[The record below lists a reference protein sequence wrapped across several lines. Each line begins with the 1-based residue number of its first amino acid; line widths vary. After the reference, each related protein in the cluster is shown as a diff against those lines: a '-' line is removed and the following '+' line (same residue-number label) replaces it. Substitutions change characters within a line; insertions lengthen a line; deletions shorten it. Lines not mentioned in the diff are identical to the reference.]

1 MDPDLGITRR
11 DLRITHGRRHL
22 PSSHAQRVVGRGEER
37 NDGEEADNS
46 TSVYDAS
53 SVGLSLAW
61 LCPYNWRM
69 AKSNLMIGSMTLAV
83 IAAAFAG
90 LLGFQK
96 IHALRQQSPLRIVFE
111 GSASGLRKGGSVNF
125 DGVQIGE
132 IKSLKLDN
140 PRKIVALVMVDSTA
154 PIRKDT
160 VVGLEFQGLTGVAA
174 ISLTGGAAAAASVP
188 LDEDGIPI
196 LTADLR
202 EIESIR
208 NSLHN
213 VDRILVG
220 NQSMVKDALLNFET
234 YTASLAGKGEAIESI
249 MRKADDAFAGIDSAM
264 TRIDNVVPG
273 LANGKADELFEKV
286 KTIRELAESFNK
298 KSATVME
305 EGRRSLL
312 DISQAAIKVTRK
324 FDPHAVSGDN
334 PPPPTRPSQKR
345 Q

>member
-1 MDPDLGITRR
+1 
-11 DLRITHGRRHL
+11 
-22 PSSHAQRVVGRGEER
+22 
-37 NDGEEADNS
+37 
-46 TSVYDAS
+46 
-53 SVGLSLAW
+53 
-61 LCPYNWRM
+61 M
-69 AKSNLMIGSMTLAV
+69 AKSNLMIGSTTLAL
-83 IAAAFAG
+83 IAVAFAG
-90 LLGFQK
+90 LLGYRK
-96 IHALRQQSPLRIVFE
+96 IHALQQQSPLRIVFE

-140 PRKIVALVMVDSTA
+140 PRKIVALVTVDSSA

-160 VVGLEFQGLTGVAA
+160 VVGVEFQGLTGLAA
-174 ISLTGGAAAAASVP
+174 IALTGGAAAAAPVP

-196 LTADLR
+196 LTADLS

-208 NSLHN
+208 DTLHN

-220 NQSMVKDALLNFET
+220 NQSMVKDALLDFET
-234 YTASLAGKGEAIESI
+234 YTASLASKGDAIESI

-264 TRIDNVVPG
+264 NKVDNIVPG
-273 LANGKADELFEKV
+273 LANGEPDELFEKI
-286 KTIRELAESFNK
+286 KTIRELADSFNK

-312 DISQAAIKVTRK
+312 DISEAAVKVTRK
-324 FDPHAVSGDN
+324 FDPQAVGVGN
-334 PPPPTRPSQKR
+334 PPPPKKPNQKR